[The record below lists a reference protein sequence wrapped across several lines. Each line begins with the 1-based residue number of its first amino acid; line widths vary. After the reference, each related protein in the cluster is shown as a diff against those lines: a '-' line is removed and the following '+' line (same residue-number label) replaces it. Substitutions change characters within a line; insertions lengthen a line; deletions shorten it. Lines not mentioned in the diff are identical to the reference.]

1 MTRKARARVVGRF
14 DRAFPTEAT
23 VEIDRAAGLI
33 TVRPL
38 RKRRSYTLPLASAAE
53 FVVHKVIVAEVAE
66 KKREGQKRR
75 HSNKVKRGLL

>member
-23 VEIDRAAGLI
+23 VEIDRTAGLI

-53 FVVHKVIVAEVAE
+53 FVVHTVIRAEVRE
-66 KKREGQKRR
+66 KQTSTRKPRR
-75 HSNKVKRGLL
+75 TKIRRGLL